1 MFWQAGEIGRADR
14 FMRFL
19 RILGFHRIFARPL
32 RDITGTELL
41 ADDIAGASDRLR
53 RELSAAGA
61 QLSDETHRLA
71 ADFGTFIKSLGELHG
86 PRGRKTELAARF
98 LLEGRGRARPRRTA

>member
-32 RDITGTELL
+32 RDITGAELL
-41 ADDIAGASDRLR
+41 ADAMSGASDRLQ
-53 RELSAAGA
+53 REIDAVGA
-61 QLSDETHRLA
+61 HISDETHRLA

-86 PRGRKTELAARF
+86 PRGRKTELAGGF
-98 LLEGRGRARPRRTA
+98 LL